1 MGSKPVIA
9 IDINKGKRGG
19 PYISSMNLMNSS
31 LKEDFN
37 FVPIYYDNGLGRFIS
52 IKRIKDIVKQIK
64 KASPDGILITGLQLS
79 GFHVALASLISG
91 VRTRIVI
98 IRGSSTEAISF
109 PFIKRICIG
118 ILEYLTLGMSTA
130 FYGVSNYASQLSAAP
145 RFRKKNRGY
154 VYNIPCINMPTS
166 PFAKR
171 ELGLDESDILI
182 STSGRITKEKGFEV
196 LLHTIKKISDP
207 KIKFIIIGDGEYLT
221 EMKKAIK
228 TIQRENSVI
237 FTGYTSRVMDYI
249 YASDIFVLPTLH
261 ETLSVSL
268 LEAASLSKPLISCNV
283 GGVPEI
289 IENNVNGLLVS
300 PSQPS
305 ELAEAILKLSNNERM
320 RSKFGKA
327 AKKTVDTK
335 FAKDKLIN
343 QVRDILNCELGNEKN

>member
-1 MGSKPVIA
+1 MRDKPVIA

-31 LKEDFN
+31 LNEDFN
-37 FVPIYYDNGLGRFIS
+37 FVPIYYDNELGRFIS
-52 IKRIKDIVKQIK
+52 IKRIKDIIKQIK

-79 GFHVALASLISG
+79 GFHVALAALISG
-91 VRTRIVI
+91 VKTRIVI

-109 PFIKRICIG
+109 SYIKKKCIG

-130 FYGVSNYASQLSAAP
+130 FYGVSKYASHLSVAP
-145 RFRKKNRGY
+145 RFQRKSKGY

-166 PFAKR
+166 PFSKK
-171 ELGLDESDILI
+171 ELGMDESDILI
-182 STSGRITKEKGFEV
+182 SASGRITKEKGFEV
-196 LLHTIKKISDP
+196 LLHSIQEITDP
-207 KIKFIIIGDGEYLT
+207 KIKFIIIGDGEYLE
-221 EMKKAIK
+221 EMKEAIK
-228 TIQRENSVI
+228 ALRLDDRVI

-300 PSQPS
+300 PSQPT
-305 ELAEAILKLSNNERM
+305 ELAEAILKLSDDESM

-335 FAKDKLIN
+335 FAKEKLIN
-343 QVRDILNCELGNEKN
+343 QVRDILNCELGNETN